1 MLVDA
6 LAAAVPVGD
15 HDVQNLCEGEQASMP
30 MLQLSNE
37 MMVVMVVI
45 VEVTMAMVIVELKMV
60 MVIVV
65 VTMVM
70 ETTVPTALRC
80 SPASCTFHSRVYLPT
95 DTLNLSLA

>member
-15 HDVQNLCEGEQASMP
+15 HDVQNLYEGEQASMP

-45 VEVTMAMVIVELKMV
+45 VEVTMVIVELQMV